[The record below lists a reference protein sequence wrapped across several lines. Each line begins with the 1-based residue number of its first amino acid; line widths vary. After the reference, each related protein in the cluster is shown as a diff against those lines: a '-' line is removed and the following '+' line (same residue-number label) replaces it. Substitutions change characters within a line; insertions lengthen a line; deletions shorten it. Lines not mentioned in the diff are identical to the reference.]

1 MRAALDTNLLVYAEG
16 FGDEARVSATLRLL
30 DQLSEADLVV
40 PLQCLGELFRVLTGK
55 AGRPARQAQDAVLG
69 WMDAYP
75 VLESNGAAWRG
86 AMDLCVAHQLASW
99 DALVLNVAAEGG
111 ARLLLTEDLHHGFSW
126 RGVRVVNPLIES
138 QDSLLSQLLG
148 G

>member
-16 FGDEARVSATLRLL
+16 FGDEAWVSATRRLL
-30 DQLSEADLVV
+30 VQLSDADLVV

-55 AGRPARQAQDAVLG
+55 AGRSTSQAQEAVLG

-75 VLESNGAAWRG
+75 VLESNAAAWRG

-111 ARLLLTEDLHHGFSW
+111 ARLLLTEDLHQSFSW
-126 RGVRVVNPLIES
+126 RGVRVVNPLIEP

>member
-16 FGDEARVSATLRLL
+16 FGDEARVSATRRLL

-86 AMDLCVAHQLASW
+86 AMDLCVAP
-99 DALVLNVAAEGG
+99 
-111 ARLLLTEDLHHGFSW
+111 
-126 RGVRVVNPLIES
+126 RGVPVCCSRRIYSTVSAGVACAW
-138 QDSLLSQLLG
+138 
-148 G
+148 

>member
-1 MRAALDTNLLVYAEG
+1 MRAALDTNLLVFAEG
-16 FGDEARVSATLRLL
+16 FGDEPRVSATRRLI

-55 AGRPARQAQDAVLG
+55 AGRPAQQAQDAVLG

-75 VLESNGAAWRG
+75 VLESNAAAWRG

-99 DALVLNVAAEGG
+99 DALVLNPVHTCNH
-111 ARLLLTEDLHHGFSW
+111 RLIFAQVGWVLKCLPKPVKTRSRCLVNLLIAL
-126 RGVRVVNPLIES
+126 R
-138 QDSLLSQLLG
+138 
-148 G
+148 